1 MRVLKVAAGIH
12 WIDIPDADLRILCGC
27 PADCVKHL
35 MKRGLIIRTEAA
47 GTVFETGPN
56 AILLSDISLQNGEF
70 SNLSEFP
77 VLQMLYRQG
86 MILPGHPNNKGIKP
100 LLIGLKEQVAAQLDY
115 IHRGNY
121 GLVSQAELEAAGVG
135 PEQAAEWMRMKLK
148 FAFGRIGASE
158 DLVDS
163 CIVGDGMQT
172 VRDGVSIRRL
182 DLNVYE
188 FYRGSD
194 SVVVDLNL
202 SAGESYVLPY
212 PLNYH
217 NLRREYFAVVHSG
230 AGDGWDYNRP
240 TMSSVLMFQGK
251 IFLVDAGPNLQH
263 ILTALGIG
271 ISEIE
276 GLFHTHSHDDHFC
289 GLTTLIRADRRVRY
303 FATPPVRAAV
313 TKKLAALMSIDEG
326 DFEHYFEICD
336 LHLDCWNDIE
346 GLQVR
351 PAFSPHPVETTIFTF
366 RAQSE
371 SGERTY
377 AHYAD
382 IVSFNVL
389 KQMINTDPAVP
400 GVLPETAESVRRD
413 YLEPADLK
421 KIDVGGGLIHGS
433 AEDFRTDASKK
444 IILAHTALELTT
456 SQRRIGSGAPFGS
469 VDVLI
474 PSARDYALRKAHAY
488 LTAYFPDL
496 PQHELEMLLNRP
508 IEDINAET
516 IVLRQGE
523 RCHSVVMPLT
533 GLIEAISADDDTRYL
548 LPAGILIGENAC
560 IYDQPASKTY
570 RTASFVKAISWP
582 SELYRAFIAENDLTD
597 MARSTSAMRGAFAK
611 SWLFGENMSIPLLNQ
626 LARESTTVTI
636 SAGSVIQMQA
646 EMLYLVVSGTIE
658 WRVDDKV
665 IEILEEGEFFGESM
679 VLFGSPLAGQ
689 PVALTDAEMFAIAGP
704 TLRDI
709 PIVRWKLFE
718 TYQRHLRLLAP
729 PVSDGPAFPWSADY
743 LLGIRDMDQNHRKLF
758 ELGDRVMAAIESR
771 DSAQS
776 RTAMIEL
783 IDFANFHFAEEI
795 KLFSEVAYPGVQAHV
810 ERHSEQIAQLSAVR
824 RKVEAGKMT
833 KSISSGADFKTFF
846 NKNIIEHIFQDDLKF
861 SKHVYDKD
869 KFAL

>member
-1 MRVLKVAAGIH
+1 MRVFKVAAGIH
-12 WIDIPDADLRILCGC
+12 WVDIPEADLRILCGC

-35 MKRGLIIRTEAA
+35 MKRGLVIRTEVG

-86 MILPGHPNNKGIKP
+86 TILPGHPNNKGLKP

-121 GLVSQAELEAAGVG
+121 GLVSQEELEAVGV
-135 PEQAAEWMRMKLK
+135 PPAQAAEWMRMKLR

-163 CIVGDGMQT
+163 CIVGDDTQT
-172 VRDGVSIRRL
+172 VRDGVTIRRL

-188 FYRGSD
+188 FYWGDD

-202 SAGESYVLPY
+202 DPGEIYELPY
-212 PLNYH
+212 PLNFH

-230 AGDGWDYNRP
+230 EGDGWDFNRP

-251 IFLVDAGPNLQH
+251 IFLVDAGPNLHH
-263 ILTALGIG
+263 ILRALGIG

-276 GLFHTHSHDDHFC
+276 GIFHTHSHDDHFC
-289 GLTTLIRADRRVRY
+289 GLTTLIRADRRIRY

-313 TKKLAALMSIDEG
+313 TKKLAALMSIEER

-371 SGERTY
+371 FGERTY
-377 AHYAD
+377 SHFAD

-389 KQMINTDPAVP
+389 NQMVNADPAVP
-400 GVLPETAESVRRD
+400 GILPETAEQVKRD
-413 YLEPADLK
+413 YLEPADIK

-433 AEDFRTDASKK
+433 AEDFRTDPSKK

-456 SQRRIGSGAPFGS
+456 GQRRIGSGAPFGTI
-469 VDVLI
+469 DVLI
-474 PSARDYALRKAHAY
+474 PSARDYSLRKAHNY

-496 PQHELEMLLNRP
+496 PQHQLEMLLNRP

-523 RCHSVVMPLT
+523 RCESVVMPLT
-533 GLIEAISADDDTRYL
+533 GLIEAISSEDDARYL
-548 LPAGILIGENAC
+548 LPAGILIGENASL
-560 IYDQPASKTY
+560 YDQPASKTY
-570 RTASFVKAISWP
+570 RAASFVKAISWP
-582 SELYRAFIAENDLTD
+582 SELYRTFIAQNDLMD
-597 MARSTSAMRGAFAK
+597 MARATSALRGIFAK

-626 LARESTTVTI
+626 LARESVATSVAAGTVI
-636 SAGSVIQMQA
+636 EVPA
-646 EMLYLVVSGTIE
+646 ETLYLVNSGTID
-658 WRVDDKV
+658 WRVQDKV
-665 IEILEEGEFFGESM
+665 LDIFEESNFLGEAM
-679 VLFGSPLAGQ
+679 VLFGSSMAGQ
-689 PVALTDAEMFAIAGP
+689 AVAQSDAELFAIPGAM
-704 TLRDI
+704 LRDI

-718 TYQRHLRLLAP
+718 TYQRHMRLLLAP
-729 PVSDGPAFPWSADY
+729 AGEGPAFPWSADY
-743 LLGIRDMDQNHRKLF
+743 LLGIRDMDQHHRKLF
-758 ELGDRVMAAIESR
+758 ELGNRVMAAIAGEEAEAARS
-771 DSAQS
+771 
-776 RTAMIEL
+776 TLVEL
-783 IDFANFHFAEEI
+783 IDFANFHFAEEV
-795 KLFSEVAYPGVQAHV
+795 KLFHEVSYPATKEHID
-810 ERHSEQIAQLSAVR
+810 RHGEHIIELSAIR
-824 RKVEAGKMT
+824 AKVELGKNLRI
-833 KSISSGADFKTFF
+833 ISSHSDFRAFF
-846 NKNIIEHIFQDDLKF
+846 NKNIIEHIFQEDRKF
-861 SKHVYDKD
+861 SMYVYDKD